1 MASLKITYDKN
12 DPGRIRR
19 IEAKGCLSLTVTHL
33 NGRRAVLDLDGEQ
46 FLVRA
51 TNPKAYGLLLFH
63 DTEEQLNHVDEIV
76 LKGQHDLTVRRSG
89 PGVFVIEH
97 TYGAPL
103 QPGQE
108 SSPQMDSPYSFAQGT
123 RKDHEGA
130 IILEHRK
137 PPKSRRPTA
146 TQS

>member
-1 MASLKITYDKN
+1 MADLKFTYDKN
-12 DPGRIRR
+12 NPGKIRM
-19 IEAKGCLSLTVTHL
+19 IEAEGCLSLTVTHL
-33 NGRRAVLDLDGEQ
+33 NGRRGVLDLDGEQ
-46 FLVRA
+46 FLIRA

-63 DTEEQLNHVDEIV
+63 DTEEQLNHVDNIV
-76 LKGQHDLTVRRSG
+76 LKGQHDLTVRRTG
-89 PGVFVIEH
+89 PGCFHIEH

-108 SSPQMDSPYSFAQGT
+108 ASPQLDSPYSFAQGT
-123 RKDHEGA
+123 RKDHEGT
-130 IILEHRK
+130 IILERRK